1 MAKKFSKYSL
11 IALVMSVVVVLLE
24 TMEKLDILANLWG
37 FNQVIVPILFALTLV
52 CLFLSFKEGTA
63 FKNKWVWLPIAF
75 LATFVLEQFLTGVM
89 FIRTEFKFV
98 SFITTILHFIGYGA
112 LLVAFLKE
120 ECWKVLS
127 LVGFGV
133 LALASL
139 IGVEIIF
146 VILFASLLFLALGR
160 FAKIRPLLRWVV
172 IILALVGLDGAIY
185 NALLWIVVALLLV
198 PIKKVKLDFGKVIAI
213 LCIVLVVC
221 SALAV
226 FDGYYVEELE
236 KVGEEITYLK
246 NELDRLKT
254 VEEYEADIVAYNA
267 QLNDLE
273 KKRTELQRAVDV
285 AELNLDDVCSSW
297 YFSSWWGCDSVCRP
311 YHLAVD
317 AAETKVNNCE
327 REISSVKGQISK
339 AEDKIDRVE
348 FIKREIPNLRAER
361 TVPLLG
367 VFGGILAIVGLVL
380 LAVVFWKKNY
390 GKLALIAGG
399 LVGLSSALSIFVNGQ
414 SFAYWYF
421 DLLNYPIYR
430 IVLTVGFFGLLIVAT
445 FAGIFAKLES
455 RPVKLRVLAIILTT
469 IFAVLSADMLNAY
482 DVNIMRFVCH
492 ELFVLIAILS
502 AIYLVP
508 FRFCEYNSIGKHIFW
523 TLITAG
529 IWHLIWV
536 FHVTKNL
543 NRVAG
548 IETRKPWAE
557 LLLYIFLPFYSVY
570 WYYKTAEYVD
580 AFAAEKGKKSNLA
593 ILSLV
598 FGLVF
603 PVVPYV
609 VLQDKINLIV
619 GKPV

>member
-1 MAKKFSKYSL
+1 MEKKFSKYSL
-11 IALVMSVVVVLLE
+11 IALVMSAVVVLLE
-24 TMEKLDILANLWG
+24 TMEKLDILASLWG

-52 CLFLSFKEGTA
+52 CLFLSFKDGTA

-75 LATFVLEQFLTGVM
+75 LATFVLEQFLWGVT

-98 SFITTILHFIGYGA
+98 SFITTILYFIGYGA

-139 IGVEIIF
+139 IGAEIMS
-146 VILFASLLFLALGR
+146 VILFASLLLLALGR

-172 IILALVGLDGAIY
+172 IILVLVDLGGAIDNALHWIDY
-185 NALLWIVVALLLV
+185 ALLWIVVALLLV

-221 SALAV
+221 SALTV

-236 KVGEEITYLK
+236 RVGEEIT
-246 NELDRLKT
+246 
-254 VEEYEADIVAYNA
+254 
-267 QLNDLE
+267 DL
-273 KKRTELQRAVDV
+273 
-285 AELNLDDVCSSW
+285 
-297 YFSSWWGCDSVCRP
+297 
-311 YHLAVD
+311 
-317 AAETKVNNCE
+317 
-327 REISSVKGQISK
+327 
-339 AEDKIDRVE
+339 KIDRVE
-348 FIKREIPNLRAER
+348 FIKREISNLRAER
-361 TVPLLG
+361 TVLLLG

-399 LVGLSSALSIFVNGQ
+399 LVGLSSALSIFVNG
-414 SFAYWYF
+414 FVNGRGFEYTIWYF
-421 DLLNYPIYR
+421 DLLYYPIYR

-445 FAGIFAKLES
+445 FAGIFAKVES

-469 IFAVLSADMLNAY
+469 IFAVLSAEMLDAY
-482 DVNIMRFVCH
+482 DVNVMRFVCH

-548 IETRKPWAE
+548 VETRKPWAE